1 MTKSSIF
8 ITGRY
13 LSYECHIL
21 EDGQGQKIL
30 DEGLDED
37 EYEFLDGG
45 ETGLAD
51 ATIMDGETVVETVD
65 FGNIKAPKVHL
76 VTNKWCLL
84 RIESGKIS
92 YKPIAARSD
101 FDKHKLSIT
110 PYIDSFSGYTLN
122 YVNIDYNDLDLDV
135 DFSNPKYSTTLLI
148 DDKGVALEFGE

>member
-1 MTKSSIF
+1 MTKSAIF

-13 LSYECHIL
+13 LSYECQIL

-37 EYEFLDGG
+37 EYQFLDGG
-45 ETGLAD
+45 ETGLAE
-51 ATIMDGETVVETVD
+51 ASIMDGDNVVETVD
-65 FGNIKAPKVHL
+65 FGNIKAPKAYL

-84 RIESGKIS
+84 RIESGSIS

-101 FDKHKLSIT
+101 FDNLKLSIT
-110 PYIDSFSGYTLN
+110 PYSDSFSGYTLR
-122 YVNIDYNDLDLDV
+122 YVNINYNDLGLEV

-148 DDKGVALEFGE
+148 DDKGEAYEFGE